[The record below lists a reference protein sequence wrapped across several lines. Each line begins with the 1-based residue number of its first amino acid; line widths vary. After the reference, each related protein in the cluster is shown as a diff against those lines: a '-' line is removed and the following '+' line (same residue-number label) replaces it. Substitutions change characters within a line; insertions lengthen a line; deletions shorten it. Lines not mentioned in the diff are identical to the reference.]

1 MTDDEPKLPPDPT
14 PPARRPIFIDEE
26 EDTGPDPGMPQ
37 YHRGRVFLAGFTVFL
52 LIVTVIS
59 IFSCG
64 PRKGSILY
72 GICKTYLQQSVPYP
86 ETIVPTN
93 VEQYPSA
100 TRIYYTS
107 VDPFGQFKLEQI
119 ECVYAQDPNG
129 NMLVQKILMNRQEV
143 EADKVK
149 AFSDTL
155 PAVVA
160 GKPDLTLPE
169 PQPDINQILEEIDD

>member
-1 MTDDEPKLPPDPT
+1 MSDDEPKLPP
-14 PPARRPIFIDEE
+14 PPPPPRRPIFVDEE
-26 EDTGPDPGMPQ
+26 EDFAPDAGMPQ
-37 YHRGRVFLAGFTVFL
+37 YHRGRVFMAGLTIFILVIV
-52 LIVTVIS
+52 LISV
-59 IFSCG
+59 FSCG
-64 PRKGSILY
+64 PRKGTMLY
-72 GICKTYLQQSVPYP
+72 GICKTYLEQVVAYP

-129 NMLVQKILMNRQEV
+129 NLLVQKVLLNRREDDA
-143 EADKVK
+143 EKVK
-149 AFSDTL
+149 AFNASL
-155 PAVVA
+155 PAIVEA
-160 GKPDLTLPE
+160 EPDLTLPE